1 MSETVFEVDADGADG
16 APDAVA
22 AVLESIAET
31 LRKSPEGCRYD
42 FEVTVDE
49 VHTPDG
55 VTDE

>member
-1 MSETVFEVDADGADG
+1 MSDKLFEVDADGTNG
-16 APDAVA
+16 GPDEVA
-22 AVLESIAET
+22 AVLESIAEA